1 MFNVQVRDFESS
13 FAREGKGMAA
23 KQQKEKEKKKKD
35 IKPAILDRGVVFVFG
50 QLNTPWR
57 ERR

>member
-13 FAREGKGMAA
+13 FAREWLQNNK
-23 KQQKEKEKKKKD
+23 KKKKKKKKD